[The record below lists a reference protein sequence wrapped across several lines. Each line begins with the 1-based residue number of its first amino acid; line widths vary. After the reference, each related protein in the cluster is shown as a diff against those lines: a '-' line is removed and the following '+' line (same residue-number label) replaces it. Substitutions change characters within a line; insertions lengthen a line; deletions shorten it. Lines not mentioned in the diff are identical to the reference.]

1 MQGWRVDAVV
11 DWARARDLRGPAK
24 VLHENAVNGQDL
36 LDADE
41 GAMVKELRFTTFAA
55 RKLLR
60 ARDAFLSGR

>member
-41 GAMVKELRFTTFAA
+41 G
-55 RKLLR
+55 
-60 ARDAFLSGR
+60 

>member
-1 MQGWRVDAVV
+1 MV

-41 GAMVKELRFTTFAA
+41 GVMVKELRFTTFAA

-60 ARDAFLSGR
+60 ARDAFLSDR